1 MLWRAA
7 CRPLSAGVADVKQ
20 TLEHL
25 GVQLGIG
32 AITAA
37 LTYLA
42 GADYHVLGPWAAV
55 AQGAAATILAGI
67 HNIPKA

>member
-1 MLWRAA
+1 MKA
-7 CRPLSAGVADVKQ
+7 

-32 AITAA
+32 AATAA

-42 GADYHVLGPWAAV
+42 GADYSTIGPWAAV
-55 AQGAAATILAGI
+55 LQGLAATALAAV
-67 HNIPKA
+67 HNVK